1 MKKKFLIAGLCLAC
15 SVPLMFVGCGKSNSK
30 MFSADEIYGFGAV
43 STVKL
48 LGSET
53 TAAALQSLS
62 EVAATSET
70 QEAGVKAQVDKFN
83 EYFLAL
89 DSFLGK
95 DVVSTTSETNP
106 DTEFAYQ
113 TKLTIRGKD
122 FDGNDTQYVMYYT
135 ETPRNQTVDE
145 DEVETLYSL
154 MGVMVVDNVQYN
166 LEGQRT
172 NEQEHD
178 ENESEIKIVA
188 YQNDK
193 SNRIEMVQEHSVET
207 GETETEY
214 VYSIFINNQL
224 KERTSVEFEAENER
238 NKKETG
244 YEIEF
249 ISGTERGKYSIEREI
264 KNNVTEI
271 EVEYVID
278 GQRGKFVI
286 REIDINGQK
295 YYEYTFTDGFT
306 KRYERR

>member
-1 MKKKFLIAGLCLAC
+1 MKKKFLVAGLCCAFSL
-15 SVPLMFVGCGKSNSK
+15 PLLLSGCGKSNTK
-30 MFSADEIYGFGAV
+30 FGAV

-53 TAAALQSLS
+53 TAAALKSLS
-62 EVAATSET
+62 EVAASDT
-70 QEAGVKAQVDKFN
+70 QTGVKGQLDRFN

-95 DVVSTTSETNP
+95 DVVTTTSEENP
-106 DTEFAYQ
+106 DTEFDYE

-135 ETPRNQTVDE
+135 ETQRNQAFDE

-154 MGVMVVDNVQYN
+154 TGVMVIDDVQYT

-172 NEQEHD
+172 MEQERD

-188 YQNDK
+188 YQNDRA
-193 SNRIEMVQEHSVET
+193 NRIEMVQEHSTET
-207 GETETEY
+207 GEVETEY
-214 VYSIFINNQL
+214 VYSVFINNQL
-224 KERTSVEFEAENER
+224 KESTSVEFEVENKR
-238 NKKETG
+238 NKQETG

-249 ISGTERGKYSIEREI
+249 ISGTKRGKYSIERET
-264 KNNVTEI
+264 KNQVTEI
-271 EVEYVID
+271 EVEYNVD

-286 REIDINGQK
+286 REIENQGQK
-295 YYEYTFTDGFT
+295 YYEYTFSDGT
-306 KRYERR
+306 KETYERY

>member
-1 MKKKFLIAGLCLAC
+1 MKKKFLVAGLCCAFSL
-15 SVPLMFVGCGKSNSK
+15 PLLLSGCGKSNTK
-30 MFSADEIYGFGAV
+30 ALTADEIYGFGAV

-53 TAAALQSLS
+53 TAAALKSLS
-62 EVAATSET
+62 EVAASDT
-70 QEAGVKAQVDKFN
+70 QTGVKGQLDKFN

-95 DVVSTTSETNP
+95 DVVTTTSEENP
-106 DTEFAYQ
+106 DTEFDYE

-135 ETPRNQTVDE
+135 ETQRNQAFDE

-154 MGVMVVDNVQYN
+154 TGVMVIDDVQYT

-172 NEQEHD
+172 MEQERD

-188 YQNDK
+188 YQNDRA
-193 SNRIEMVQEHSVET
+193 NRIEMLQEHSTET
-207 GETETEY
+207 GEVETEY
-214 VYSIFINNQL
+214 VYSVFINNQL
-224 KERTSVEFEAENER
+224 KESTSVEFEVENKR
-238 NKKETG
+238 NKQETG

-249 ISGTERGKYSIEREI
+249 ISGTKRGKYSIERET
-264 KNNVTEI
+264 KNQVTEI
-271 EVEYVID
+271 EVEYNVD

-286 REIDINGQK
+286 REIENQGQK
-295 YYEYTFTDGFT
+295 YYEYTFSDGT
-306 KRYERR
+306 KETYERY